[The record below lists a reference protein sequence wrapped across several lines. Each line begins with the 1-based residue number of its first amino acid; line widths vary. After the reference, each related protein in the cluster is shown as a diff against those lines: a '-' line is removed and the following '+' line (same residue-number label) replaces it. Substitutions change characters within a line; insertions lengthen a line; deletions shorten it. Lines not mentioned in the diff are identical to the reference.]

1 MELNGHFSSWYRLSA
16 WPELETGDGSPGP
29 TTEEERGRKGGGGKE
44 EEEQEEE
51 EDSEGRHGGKEQE
64 EEVSRHRPKASNGHG
79 DSDFG
84 DGQEDPQDYCPGG
97 YHPVRKG
104 DLFNSRYHVVRKLGW
119 GHFSTVWLCWDTWA
133 KRFVALKV
141 VKSALHYARAAR
153 DEVSILQRIR
163 EADSEDPYRER
174 VVALLDN
181 FRVSGPNGIRMCMV
195 FEALGQQLLLWI
207 VRANYRGIP
216 IACVKTIIRQVLQ
229 ALEYLH
235 GRCGVIHT
243 DIKPENVLLCV
254 GDDYL
259 RRLAAHATDRR
270 RTGVPAQGPPR
281 RWREQS
287 YGRREEEE
295 EEEKRRAAMAAT
307 SEGAP
312 RPQRRLRPARS
323 DEEEEEEG
331 GAMSSGDDGEGWGAT
346 GGGAVGSEDG
356 VDGGV
361 VGSEDGEEGVSENGV
376 DGESAD
382 GVEGEAAGSEDL
394 VDGGAGGR
402 EERGAVTMEE
412 LSSPATP
419 LHVVPSAADLLPD
432 VLDPAS
438 AEHLLVKVVDLGNAC
453 WVDKHF
459 SDDIQTRQYRALEV
473 LLGAEYGTP
482 ADIWSTACMAFELA
496 TGGYL
501 FEPHSGEGYSRDEDH
516 IAHIIELLGNLPRS
530 FAMSGR
536 YSREIFNS
544 KGEMRHI
551 DELTPWP
558 LPDVLLEKYGWS
570 ADEASAFASFLLP
583 MLAPRPWRRATAAQS
598 LDHEWLQQQQ
608 QQA

>member
-1 MELNGHFSSWYRLSA
+1 MALVP
-16 WPELETGDGSPGP
+16 WPELESGDGSPGP
-29 TTEEERGRKGGGGKE
+29 TTEEECGHNGK
-44 EEEQEEE
+44 E
-51 EDSEGRHGGKEQE
+51 EDSEGRHGGKEEQE
-64 EEVSRHRPKASNGHG
+64 EQDPLRRPKDSSGHG

-104 DLFNSRYHVVRKLGW
+104 DLFDSRYHVVRKLGW
-119 GHFSTVWLCWDTWA
+119 GHFSTVWLCWDTRA

-141 VKSALHYARAAR
+141 VKSALHYAQAAQ

-181 FRVSGPNGIRMCMV
+181 FKVSGPNGIHMCMV

-216 IACVKTIIRQVLQ
+216 IPCVKTIIRQVLQ

-235 GRCGVIHT
+235 ARCGVIHT

-259 RRLAAHATDRR
+259 RRLAAHATAGR
-270 RTGVPAQGPPR
+270 RTAVPQQEPPR

-295 EEEKRRAAMAAT
+295 EEEKRRAAMAAASTT

-323 DEEEEEEG
+323 DEEEEEG
-331 GAMSSGDDGEGWGAT
+331 GAMSSGDDSEGWGAT
-346 GGGAVGSEDG
+346 GGGE
-356 VDGGV
+356 GGQE
-361 VGSEDGEEGVSENGV
+361 GIEFGEEWG
-376 DGESAD
+376 
-382 GVEGEAAGSEDL
+382 
-394 VDGGAGGR
+394 GGAAGR
-402 EERGAVTMEE
+402 EEGGPVTLDE
-412 LSSPATP
+412 LSTPATP

-432 VLDPAS
+432 ILDPAS

-473 LLGAEYGTP
+473 LLGAEYGTS

-516 IAHIIELLGNLPRS
+516 IAHIIELLGNLPKS

-551 DELTPWP
+551 DELTPWA
-558 LPDVLLEKYGWS
+558 LPDMLLEKYGWS
-570 ADEASAFASFLLP
+570 ADEANAFASFLLP

-598 LDHEWLQQQQ
+598 LDHEWLQQ
-608 QQA
+608 A